1 LAVAGPVSNNEVTMT
16 NRGRWVINGE
26 QVCMWERRG
35 EGGRVEGT
43 VSVVASVGREK
54 ARRIEE
60 RREKD

>member
-1 LAVAGPVSNNEVTMT
+1 
-16 NRGRWVINGE
+16 
-26 QVCMWERRG
+26 MWERRG